1 MLPLVMDATEGLE
14 TAVLADVTA
23 VTAETLLVESDCI
36 TGEEQETVRTIKEK
50 KKTSSDKQ
58 PYSES
63 TKHLQAIRLIFSK
76 PGLWDHC
83 LVFARAQAVC
93 PEGPTF

>member
-50 KKTSSDKQ
+50 KKKTSSAKQ

-63 TKHLQAIRLIFSK
+63 TKHLQCKF
-76 PGLWDHC
+76 
-83 LVFARAQAVC
+83 
-93 PEGPTF
+93 

>member
-50 KKTSSDKQ
+50 KKTKLCQ
-58 PYSES
+58 
-63 TKHLQAIRLIFSK
+63 TTIFRINK
-76 PGLWDHC
+76 T
-83 LVFARAQAVC
+83 FAM
-93 PEGPTF
+93 

>member
-50 KKTSSDKQ
+50 KKKQ
-58 PYSES
+58 ALPNNHTQNQQNICNVNFRDEPPCY
-63 TKHLQAIRLIFSK
+63 
-76 PGLWDHC
+76 
-83 LVFARAQAVC
+83 VF
-93 PEGPTF
+93 FYL

>member
-1 MLPLVMDATEGLE
+1 MDATEGLE

-50 KKTSSDKQ
+50 KKNKLCQTTILRINK
-58 PYSES
+58 
-63 TKHLQAIRLIFSK
+63 T
-76 PGLWDHC
+76 
-83 LVFARAQAVC
+83 FAM
-93 PEGPTF
+93 

>member
-50 KKTSSDKQ
+50 KKTKLCQ
-58 PYSES
+58 
-63 TKHLQAIRLIFSK
+63 TTILRINKT
-76 PGLWDHC
+76 
-83 LVFARAQAVC
+83 FAM
-93 PEGPTF
+93 

>member
-1 MLPLVMDATEGLE
+1 MLPLVMDATDILE

-36 TGEEQETVRTIKEK
+36 TGEEQETVRTIKGK
-50 KKTSSDKQ
+50 KKKESSSDKQ

-63 TKHLQAIRLIFSK
+63 TKYLQCKF
-76 PGLWDHC
+76 
-83 LVFARAQAVC
+83 
-93 PEGPTF
+93 

>member
-50 KKTSSDKQ
+50 KKNK
-58 PYSES
+58 
-63 TKHLQAIRLIFSK
+63 L
-76 PGLWDHC
+76 
-83 LVFARAQAVC
+83 
-93 PEGPTF
+93 